1 MQMFSKKTAGKCW
14 RFCLKKLCFTSDLD
28 DLDFRGFRV
37 AGFLLDL
44 LEEGVC
50 VFVHVFYLEL
60 KKPILWANWEK

>member
-28 DLDFRGFRV
+28 DLDFEGSGLQGFYWICWRK
-37 AGFLLDL
+37 
-44 LEEGVC
+44 VC